1 MPNPMFQPDLDDLD
15 YDQILGKPQG
25 FEPDLTDFDYDKALN
40 RPESEDE
47 GYWTAAINEFFKPQ
61 TTAFSSGAKALT
73 DPYRKNPSPYLPQS
87 LQNASLA
94 GIDFMGGIAD
104 QMTSSG
110 DLTALAMTLAGLG
123 GPAAGL
129 KSVQAL
135 NALSKGVK
143 ASNLLPMVHGGT
155 GMVNAK
161 SIPDFLGS
169 ALETG
174 LGAFGYKTA
183 KPILPRGSTPVAA
196 EAAAAALTPEQILE
210 QKVAEIV
217 KAENLAMRP
226 PEPPP
231 AEVGSYVS
239 KRTLKNPRQL
249 TIPYRGQTALGESP
263 IPEVPPD
270 WDSALGRNNPARP
283 VDVPIE
289 QPLTDDFVRQ
299 IEEPNQGML
308 DFEDPG
314 GFREV
319 VPQQSHPMD
328 DVIPPDLNIPPP
340 ARPMPSMARPT
351 LPEFQPDMLMSPQ
364 AVEGGYS
371 PTFGPRGIP
380 EEIIPEQI
388 LPDEVRP
395 DLDTQPLQGENPPE
409 SWSVTDLTVGQ
420 EDWPSTAWKQQ
431 LDELDAVGAP
441 DEAYANI
448 TGGRGVPGQSQRDRV
463 LAFIDADIKGR
474 TEIANEESIMR
485 RMFSGD
491 QNAPLMEKE
500 DLVESMM
507 RGQEDE
513 FPTIRGSLL
522 GEPGSAERYRS
533 IALEHGQTWRTK
545 QAKLDRIK
553 AKEPDNVN
561 WDADWEHDTRV
572 RSVKEA
578 EAEIEYFKDRER
590 RALDTES
597 MLRQADEGDE
607 VPTIRGQRMPE
618 NTGLGSGPIEIK
630 RSPDGTFDM
639 NDPTTARIVNI
650 ARGGRPPTMAE
661 KVSPSQTVKMPV
673 EDLPKD
679 ASLKYI
685 KREMR
690 KEARRKGKPPKKAKT
705 WAEQNWKE
713 RGLDLASI
721 SRAIQSSYDLSM
733 PFRQG
738 LGLIHTKGWWNS
750 WKGMIDSALKGEG
763 AYNAV
768 IESIEM
774 SPNYRL
780 GKAMGLQVTDLGELA
795 AREEEFGAALAEKI
809 PGFGTWGIKRS
820 NMAASAFMNKLRM
833 DTFDSLMLSAE
844 KGGLKPR
851 ENVEFMKSLTEY
863 INNASGRGTFK
874 SSSMEKSAEALNQ
887 LFFSPRLIKARTA
900 MLDPRSYLMGDKFIR
915 KQYLK
920 SLMSLG
926 GAWLT
931 FSKLM
936 ELRGAEVAPMDDPS
950 NANFGKIR
958 WGNTR
963 IDPTGGLLPYI
974 NLASRLAKGGWEG
987 ITGQQQ
993 SRYGGRVVD
1002 PTPFSDV
1009 GEFLFNKTAP
1019 VPRFAFDLTRAQQWR
1034 PFYLGDEMARMVT
1047 PIILQD
1053 ILEVAGEDGDWSKL
1067 LNIKT
1072 PSIAALSAVGFGTNT
1087 YVEGKPSRMIP
1098 ESWIPPEDDIRFPAM
1113 TPQMQRR
1120 LQTMRR
1126 RTAQ

>member
-1 MPNPMFQPDLDDLD
+1 MPNPIFQPDLEGLD
-15 YDQILGKPQG
+15 YDQILGASQRE
-25 FEPDLTDFDYDKALN
+25 FEPDLTDFDYDKALS
-40 RPESEDE
+40 RPESDDE
-47 GYWTAAINEFFKPQ
+47 GYWTAAIKEFWKPQ
-61 TTAFSSGAKALT
+61 TTRFSEGAKALT
-73 DPYRKNPSPYLPQS
+73 DPHRAAPSPYLPQS

-123 GPAAGL
+123 GPAVGL

-155 GMVNAK
+155 GMVNAN
-161 SIPDFLGS
+161 SIPEFLGS
-169 ALETG
+169 AVETG
-174 LGAFGYKTA
+174 LGALGYKTA
-183 KPILPRGSTPVAA
+183 KPILPRGSTPVAEVG

-217 KAENLAMRP
+217 QAENLAMRP
-226 PEPPP
+226 PEPAP

-270 WDSALGRNNPARP
+270 WDNALGRRAPARP

-289 QPLTDDFVRQ
+289 QPPTEDFVRQ

-319 VPQQSHPMD
+319 VPQQPNPMND
-328 DVIPPDLNIPPP
+328 IQPSLDLGAPPV
-340 ARPMPSMARPT
+340 RPLPSVARPT
-351 LPEFQPDMLMSPQ
+351 FPEFQPDVLMGQQPI
-364 AVEGGYS
+364 EGGYS
-371 PTFGPRGIP
+371 PTFAPRGMADDVIP
-380 EEIIPEQI
+380 EGAIPE
-388 LPDEVRP
+388 PRP
-395 DLDTQPLQGENPPE
+395 DLDTQPMLGENPPE

-420 EDWPSTAWKQQ
+420 EDWPSTTWKQQ
-431 LDELDAVGAP
+431 LDELDAAGAP
-441 DEAYANI
+441 DETYANI
-448 TGGRGVPGQSQRDRV
+448 TGGKIIPGQSQRDRV

-500 DLVESMM
+500 DLVESML
-507 RGQEDE
+507 RGQ
-513 FPTIRGSLL
+513 
-522 GEPGSAERYRS
+522 GEEVHSG
-533 IALEHGQTWRTK
+533 
-545 QAKLDRIK
+545 
-553 AKEPDNVN
+553 
-561 WDADWEHDTRV
+561 TRMQPP
-572 RSVKEA
+572 
-578 EAEIEYFKDRER
+578 
-590 RALDTES
+590 ES
-597 MLRQADEGDE
+597 
-607 VPTIRGQRMPE
+607 MPE

-630 RSPDGTFDM
+630 KNADGTFDM
-639 NDPTTARIVNI
+639 NDPITARIVNV
-650 ARGGRPPTMAE
+650 ARGGRPVTMAE
-661 KVSPSQTVKMPV
+661 KISPSQTVKMPV

-690 KEARRKGKPPKKAKT
+690 REARRKNNPPKKAKT
-705 WAEQNWKE
+705 WKEQNWKE
-713 RGLDLASI
+713 RGLDLASV

-774 SPNYRL
+774 NPDFRL
-780 GKAMGLQVTDLGELA
+780 GKAMGLNVTDLGELA

-809 PGFGTWGIKRS
+809 PGIGTVGIKRS

-833 DTFDSLMLSAE
+833 DTFSSLMLSAE

-851 ENVEFMKSLTEY
+851 ENVEFMKSLAEY
-863 INNASGRGTFK
+863 VNNASGRGTFK
-874 SSSMEKSAEALNQ
+874 AKSLEKSAEALNQ
-887 LFFSPRLIKARTA
+887 LFFSPRLIKARAA
-900 MLDPRSYLMGDKFIR
+900 MLDPRSYLMTDKFIR
-915 KQYLK
+915 NQYLK

-931 FSKLM
+931 FAKLA
-936 ELRGAEVAPMDDPS
+936 ELRGAEVAPMDDPT

-987 ITGQQQ
+987 INRQQQ

-1002 PTPFSDV
+1002 PTPFSDT

-1019 VPRFAFDLTRAQQWR
+1019 IPRFAFDLTRAQQWR
-1034 PFYLGDEMARMVT
+1034 PFYLGDEAARMIS

-1053 ILEVAGEDGDWSKL
+1053 ILEVAGEDGDFAKL

-1098 ESWIPPEDDIRFPAM
+1098 ENWFPPENDVRFPAM

-1126 RTAQ
+1126 RSAQ